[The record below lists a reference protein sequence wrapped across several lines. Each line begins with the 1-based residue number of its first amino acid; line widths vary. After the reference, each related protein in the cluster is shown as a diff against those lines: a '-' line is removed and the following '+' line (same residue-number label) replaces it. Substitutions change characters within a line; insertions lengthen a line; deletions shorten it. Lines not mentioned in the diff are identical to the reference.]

1 MTGLKVG
8 SSHVDVHGLTIE
20 TDGRITRVEPKV
32 MDVLVTLM
40 ENPDTVL
47 AKDEILDAVWP
58 DTYGGEE
65 RLTRAVSLLRTAL
78 GDQSGP
84 KASIIKTV
92 PKRGYRFIGQINSHE
107 PVQKTASESPVKR
120 RGSAPS
126 LAVLP
131 FRNMS
136 TNSALDVLAFGMA
149 EDVIEALARG
159 VDVRVKASSATAR
172 FQNGDQ
178 ADLAGMAEQL
188 KVSYVLQGN
197 IRPLEDGVRIVA
209 QLVEASSGDIK
220 WSERFETDRP
230 NLALAQ
236 EKLVVDLAG
245 HLRRESH
252 RVEIERALRKPTDL
266 TAWEAVMRALGHYRQ
281 MTPMAM
287 VMTLS
292 EAKNAVAIDPEYG
305 LSQAIL
311 VQIESVFYNQ
321 LTPDSEDQK
330 SRLHNQA
337 HKAMELD
344 PGSSTVAA
352 AASSALSVIGY
363 PKDGLEAAEK
373 AIRLNAFNQYAYF
386 AAGLANTLL
395 DQTEE
400 AIPYFEKESEL
411 APGDLTV
418 WISHG
423 WHACSL
429 IRNGRW
435 EDADKVLDQALDLT
449 PDNAA
454 PNLSKAII
462 AQHFGSEN
470 VAGHHFQKARRAELD
485 TPLEI
490 WLMRYAR
497 AYEGNPVK
505 DTYLQYL
512 RDLWAQ
518 NDMIV

>member
-8 SSHVDVHGLTIE
+8 SSHVDVDGLTIE
-20 TDGRITRVEPKV
+20 TEDLVTRIEPKV

-47 AKDEILDAVWP
+47 TKDEILDAVWP

-65 RLTRAVSLLRTAL
+65 RLTRAISLLRTAL
-78 GDQSGP
+78 GDQAGP

-92 PKRGYRFIGQINSHE
+92 PKRGYRFIGQINGHE
-107 PVQKTASESPVKR
+107 AVQKTASESPVKR

-136 TNSALDVLAFGMA
+136 TDNALDVLAFGMS

-159 VDVRVKASSATAR
+159 VDVRVKASSATGR
-172 FQNGDQ
+172 FQNGAQ
-178 ADLAGMAEQL
+178 VDLAAMSEKL
-188 KVSYVLQGN
+188 DVSYVLQGN
-197 IRPLEDGVRIVA
+197 VRPIDEGVRIVA
-209 QLVEASSGDIK
+209 QLVEAVTGEIK

-230 NLALAQ
+230 NLASAQ
-236 EKLVVDLAG
+236 EKLVLDLAA

-266 TAWEAVMRALGHYRQ
+266 TAWEAVMRALSHYRQ

-292 EAKNAVAIDPEYG
+292 EAKNAVAIDAEYG
-305 LSQAIL
+305 LAQAVL

-321 LTPDSEDQK
+321 LTPDSDDQK
-330 SRLHNQA
+330 NRLRKQA
-337 HKAMELD
+337 HTAMSLD
-344 PGSSTVAA
+344 QGSSTVAA
-352 AASSALSVIGY
+352 AASSALSVIGH
-363 PKDGLEAAEK
+363 PEEGLEAAEK
-373 AIRLNAFNQYAYF
+373 AIRLNEFNQYAYF

-395 DQTEE
+395 DRTDA
-400 AIPYFEKESEL
+400 AIPHFQKESEL

-429 IRNGRW
+429 VRADRW
-435 EDADKVLDQALDLT
+435 EDADHVLDAALELA
-449 PDNAA
+449 PNNAA

-462 AQHFGSEN
+462 AQHFGSQN
-470 VAGHHFQKARRAELD
+470 LAGHHFQKARRAEPD
-485 TPLEI
+485 TPLEV
-490 WLMRYAR
+490 WMMRYAR

-512 RDLWAQ
+512 RDLWTQ
-518 NDMIV
+518 NAMIV